1 MKKLTGTFRNTQ
13 WDPYL
18 LITQIVA
25 MQALLYVSL
34 GTIMYV
40 MDFFAEA
47 NHTLDHIFEY
57 HEIHVTDLGGRLVIV
72 AFILNSLV
80 GAGLL
85 WFIVRRTK
93 LCLDFSFTFHFTHL
107 VICWWYNEAFPST
120 IGWWMLNAVC
130 TALMCVCSE
139 FLCLKTELK
148 EIPVGYTALN
158 QKVDL

>member
-18 LITQIVA
+18 LIAQIVA
-25 MQALLYVSL
+25 MQSLLYVSL
-34 GTIMYV
+34 ASIMYV

-107 VICWWYNEAFPST
+107 VLCWWYNEAFPAT